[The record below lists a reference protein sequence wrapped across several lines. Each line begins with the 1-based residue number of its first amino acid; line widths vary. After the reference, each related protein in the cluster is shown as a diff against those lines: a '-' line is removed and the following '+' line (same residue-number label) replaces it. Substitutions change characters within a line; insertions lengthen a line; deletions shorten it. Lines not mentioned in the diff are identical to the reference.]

1 MYTLAG
7 LTLEMKEIVI
17 VSGKGGVGKSS
28 ITASLAVLL
37 KKNGVN
43 VTAVDTDVDAPNLA
57 IVLGTALDDFVDV
70 KASEKAS
77 IDQNKCVKCGK
88 CITACKPGALI
99 GIEKKP
105 VLIPFLC
112 EGCGV
117 CTIVCPT
124 SAISI
129 VRRVNGRIGVAETPY
144 GFKLVSGQLDMGES
158 SSGHIVT
165 AVKSRARA
173 VAEDSKSDLI
183 IVDGPPGIGCPV
195 IASVAGANYALV
207 ITEPTPAARNS
218 LDRMISVLG
227 HFDIPASI
235 VINRFDLNPDYAHE
249 MEEWINAKWNMD
261 VVQKVPADDN
271 VLISLSKRIPVVEH
285 NPDCEASR
293 AISAIASRILT
304 EIPSGSQR

>member
-1 MYTLAG
+1 
-7 LTLEMKEIVI
+7 MKEIVV

-37 KKNGVN
+37 KKNGIN

-57 IVLGTALDDFVDV
+57 IVLGTALGDFVDV

-77 IDQNKCVKCGK
+77 IDQDKCVKCGK

-99 GIEKKP
+99 GIEEKP

-117 CTIVCPT
+117 CAIVCPT

-129 VRRVNGRIGVAETPY
+129 VRRVNGRIGVTETPY

-165 AVKSRARA
+165 AVKSKARSI
-173 VAEDSKSDLI
+173 AEDSKSDLI

-227 HFDIPASI
+227 HFDIPASV

-249 MEEWINAKWNMD
+249 MEEWINAKWNMGM
-261 VVQKVPADDN
+261 VQKVPTDDN
-271 VLISLSKRIPVVEH
+271 VLISLSKRVPVVEY
-285 NPDCEASR
+285 NPNCEASK
-293 AISAIASRILT
+293 AISAIASRILP
-304 EIPSGSQR
+304 EITPRSQG

>member
-1 MYTLAG
+1 
-7 LTLEMKEIVI
+7 MKEIVV

-28 ITASLAVLL
+28 ITASLAALL

-57 IVLGTALDDFVDV
+57 IVLGTALEDFVDI

-77 IDQNKCVKCGK
+77 INQNRCIKCGK
-88 CITACKPGALI
+88 CIATCKPGALI
-99 GIEKKP
+99 GVEDKP
-105 VLIPFLC
+105 VLTPFLC

-117 CTIVCPT
+117 CKVVCPA

-165 AVKSRARA
+165 AVKSKGRAI
-173 VAEDSKSDLI
+173 AEDSRSDLI

-218 LDRMISVLG
+218 LDRIISVLD
-227 HFDIPASI
+227 HFRIPASL

-249 MEEWINAKWNMD
+249 MEEWINKKWKID
-261 VVQKVPADDN
+261 VAQMVPTDDD
-271 VLISLSKRIPVVEH
+271 VLISLSRRIPVVEH
-285 NPDCEASR
+285 NPDCRASK

-304 EIPSGSQR
+304 EILPGSQR